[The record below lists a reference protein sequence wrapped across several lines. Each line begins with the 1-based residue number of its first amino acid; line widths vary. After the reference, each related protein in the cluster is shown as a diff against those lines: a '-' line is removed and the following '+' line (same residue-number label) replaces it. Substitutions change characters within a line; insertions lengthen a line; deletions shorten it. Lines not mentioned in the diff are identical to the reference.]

1 MCYKIYMK
9 KNRKKSESS
18 ERGRRVYVAMSGGV
32 DSSVSA
38 ALLKKAGF
46 DVVGVYMRQWSP
58 EILGKECI
66 WKQDR
71 QDALRVCAKLG
82 IPFLTWD
89 FSKEYEKH
97 VGKYMIDSY
106 KKGITPNPD
115 VMCNKIIKF
124 GLFFKR
130 AIKEGA
136 DFVATGHYARSAINF
151 SSMLVTPFALR
162 ASGSGS
168 QKSLLPRSKNLSS
181 HSLKLLKARDKNKD
195 QTYFLYTIKKNQLDK
210 ILFPVGN
217 LEKPEVRKLAK
228 KFGLQNAD
236 KKDSQGVCFVGQ
248 FNMKE
253 FLKMY
258 IKPKKGDIVDISG
271 SPSTSSGRANI
282 IGAHDGAFYY
292 TIGQRHGLDI
302 KNGKG
307 PYFVV
312 KKDIKKNIVYVG
324 REKDL
329 QTKTAKILNISW
341 INKPDKFPALL
352 DVRARYR
359 APLKKAIL
367 HKNGDLFFKKSE
379 RAITSGQSAVFYRGN
394 QVLGGGIIK

>member
-1 MCYKIYMK
+1 MV
-9 KNRKKSESS
+9 
-18 ERGRRVYVAMSGGV
+18 RVACAMSGGV

-46 DVVGVYMRQWSP
+46 NVVGIYMRQWSP
-58 EILGKECI
+58 EILEKECI
-66 WKQDR
+66 WKADR
-71 QDALRVCAKLG
+71 QDAMRACAKLG

-89 FSKEYEKH
+89 FSKEYETE

-124 GLFFKR
+124 GYFFDK
-130 AIKEGA
+130 AMKQGF
-136 DFVATGHYARSAINF
+136 DFVATGHYAQTSLGNKLFLRGEPLYGAP
-151 SSMLVTPFALR
+151 SSR
-162 ASGSGS
+162 
-168 QKSLLPRSKNLSS
+168 KSSLPR
-181 HSLKLLKARDKNKD
+181 LLKAVDANKD
-195 QTYFLYTIKKNQLDK
+195 QTYFLYTLKQKQLNK

-228 KFGLQNAD
+228 KFKLENAE

-248 FNMKE
+248 FDMKN

-258 IKPKKGDIVDISG
+258 IKPKIGEIISIDG
-271 SPSTSSGRANI
+271 KK
-282 IGAHDGAFYY
+282 IGKHDGVYYY

-302 KNGKG
+302 KNGHG

-312 KKDIKKNIVYVG
+312 KKDIKKNIIYVG
-324 REKDL
+324 TEKDL
-329 QTKTAKILNISW
+329 AVKEAKIINISW
-341 INKPDKFPALL
+341 INKPEIFPVLM
-352 DVRARYR
+352 DVRTRYR
-359 APLKKAIL
+359 APLQKAIL
-367 HKNGDLFFKKSE
+367 YKDGKLVFKKLGK
-379 RAITSGQSAVFYRGN
+379 ALAQGQSAVFYKGS

>member
-1 MCYKIYMK
+1 MQK
-9 KNRKKSESS
+9 
-18 ERGRRVYVAMSGGV
+18 VYVAMSGGV

-38 ALLKKAGF
+38 ALLKKQGF
-46 DVVGVYMRQWSP
+46 DVVGVYMRQWAP

-66 WKQDR
+66 WKTDR
-71 QDALRVCAKLG
+71 QDAMKVCAKLG
-82 IPFLTWD
+82 IPFKTWD
-89 FSKEYEKH
+89 FSKEYEKY
-97 VGKYMIDSY
+97 VGKYMIDTY

-124 GLFFKR
+124 GLFFDH
-130 AIKEGA
+130 AMKEGA
-136 DFVATGHYARSAINF
+136 DFVATGHYSI
-151 SSMLVTPFALR
+151 V
-162 ASGSGS
+162 
-168 QKSLLPRSKNLSS
+168 KNN
-181 HSLKLLKARDKNKD
+181 KLLKARDKNKD
-195 QTYFLYTIKKNQLDK
+195 QTYFLYTIKKNQLNK
-210 ILFPVGN
+210 ILFPVGD

-228 KFGLQNAD
+228 KFDLENAG

-258 IKPKKGDIVDISG
+258 IKPKIGKIIDINGEVVG
-271 SPSTSSGRANI
+271 EHEGV
-282 IGAHDGAFYY
+282 FYY

-302 KNGKG
+302 KNGHG

-312 KKDIKKNIVYVG
+312 RKDLKKNILYVG

-329 QTKTAKILNISW
+329 KSKKAKIVNINW
-341 INKPDKFPALL
+341 IQKPEKFPVLV

-367 HKNGDLFFKKSE
+367 DKNGNLTFKTSE
-379 RAITSGQSAVFYRGN
+379 RAITSGQSAVFYKGN
-394 QVLGGGIIK
+394 VVLGGGVIK

>member
-1 MCYKIYMK
+1 MSKLK
-9 KNRKKSESS
+9 ESASAKTTATQRKVFV
-18 ERGRRVYVAMSGGV
+18 GMSGGV

-38 ALLKKAGF
+38 ALLKEAGF
-46 DVVGVYMRQWSP
+46 DVVGVYMKQWSP

-66 WKQDR
+66 WKTDR
-71 QDALRVCAKLG
+71 QDAMRVCAKLK

-89 FSKEYEKH
+89 FSKEYEKE

-124 GLFFKR
+124 GYFFDK
-130 AIKEGA
+130 AMESGA
-136 DFVATGHYARSAINF
+136 DFVATGHYAQIKNK
-151 SSMLVTPFALR
+151 SSLP
-162 ASGSGS
+162 
-168 QKSLLPRSKNLSS
+168 SLLKSK
-181 HSLKLLKARDKNKD
+181 DKNKD
-195 QTYFLYTIKKNQLDK
+195 QTYFLYAIKKNQLNR

-228 KFGLQNAD
+228 KIGLENAA
-236 KKDSQGVCFVGQ
+236 KKDSQGVCFIGQ

-258 IKPKKGDIVDISG
+258 IKPKTGKILDLRGNFVG
-271 SPSTSSGRANI
+271 N
-282 IGAHDGAFYY
+282 HDGVYYY

-302 KNGKG
+302 KNGQG

-312 KKDIKKNIVYVG
+312 KKDLKKNIIYVG
-324 REKDL
+324 GKKDL
-329 QTKTAKILNISW
+329 QFRKAKIVNINW
-341 INKPDKFPALL
+341 IEKPENFPVVL

-359 APLKKAIL
+359 APLKKATL
-367 HKNGDLFFKKSE
+367 DRNGNVVFKKGE
-379 RAITSGQSAVFYRGN
+379 RAITSGQSAVFYKGN
-394 QVLGGGIIK
+394 KVLGGGVIK

>member
-1 MCYKIYMK
+1 MEKAK
-9 KNRKKSESS
+9 KQK
-18 ERGRRVYVAMSGGV
+18 VYVAMSGGV

-46 DVVGVYMRQWSP
+46 DIVGVYMRQWAP

-66 WKQDR
+66 WKTDR
-71 QDALRVCAKLG
+71 QDAMKVCAKLG
-82 IPFLTWD
+82 IPFETWD
-89 FSKEYEKH
+89 FSKEYEKY
-97 VGKYMIDSY
+97 VAKYMIESY

-124 GLFFKR
+124 GLFFER
-130 AIKEGA
+130 AMKEGA
-136 DFVATGHYARSAINF
+136 DFVATGHYSII
-151 SSMLVTPFALR
+151 
-162 ASGSGS
+162 
-168 QKSLLPRSKNLSS
+168 KNNS
-181 HSLKLLKARDKNKD
+181 LLKATDKNKD
-195 QTYFLYTIKKNQLDK
+195 QTYFLYTIKKNQLNK
-210 ILFPVGN
+210 ILFPIGG

-228 KFGLQNAD
+228 KFGLQNAE

-258 IKPKKGDIVDISG
+258 IKPKAGKIIDISG
-271 SPSTSSGRANI
+271 ATTPQHTGVCK
-282 IGAHDGAFYY
+282 GVVGTHEGAFYY

-302 KNGKG
+302 KNGQG

-329 QTKTAKILNISW
+329 KGGKAKIVNINW
-341 INKPDKFPALL
+341 IEKPAKFPVLV

-359 APLKKAIL
+359 APLKKTIL
-367 HKNGDLFFKKSE
+367 DKNGNLTFKTPE
-379 RAITSGQSAVFYRGN
+379 RAITSGQSAVFYKGN
-394 QVLGGGIIK
+394 KVLGGGVIK